1 MHLWIAPFICI
12 CLKFFE
18 TILTFSKLW
27 VQMSQLFARTS
38 ELHCMS
44 AKCSYSPKT
53 FHSCFKNLVI
63 VSVIWPRPSKYTW
76 FLSSC
81 EPHWSKCLVVFFSMT
96 VNRGNLDFI
105 KNKSDICWEES
116 IVHRKKFVFIQYI
129 YFSTNVL
136 HVKWNFA
143 CTITVHLIFPIL
155 PQIQNNIHENNY
167 SWWTSC
173 RSCWSGQ
180 RFSSTSHLMFSI
192 AMHRGKKNLLECR
205 THPLHWSAVMSSHA
219 AFMASN
225 KDIWSCGLWYIYI
238 YTHSLYTPKLDW
250 LL

>member
-1 MHLWIAPFICI
+1 
-12 CLKFFE
+12 
-18 TILTFSKLW
+18 
-27 VQMSQLFARTS
+27 MSQLFAGTS
-38 ELHCMS
+38 EVHCMS

-63 VSVIWPRPSKYTW
+63 VSVIWPRPPKYTW

-81 EPHWSKCLVVFFSMT
+81 EPHWSKCLVVFFTMT
-96 VNRGNLDFI
+96 LNRGNFDFI

-116 IVHRKKFVFIQYI
+116 IVHRKKIVFIQYI

-167 SWWTSC
+167 SWWTSW

-180 RFSSTSHLMFSI
+180 RFSSTSHQMFSI
-192 AMHRGKKNLLECR
+192 AMHRGKKISLNAAHIPCIDQLWCPHMQHSW
-205 THPLHWSAVMSSHA
+205 HPTETSDLVVY
-219 AFMASN
+219 
-225 KDIWSCGLWYIYI
+225 DIYIYI